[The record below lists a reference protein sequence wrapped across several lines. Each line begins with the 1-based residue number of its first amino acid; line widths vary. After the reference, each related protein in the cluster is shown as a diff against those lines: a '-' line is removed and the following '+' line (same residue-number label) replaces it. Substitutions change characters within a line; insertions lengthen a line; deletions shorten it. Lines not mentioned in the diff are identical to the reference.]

1 LICSA
6 KVICVLVAIYSN
18 QSRLIWSISST
29 LINLAAIILYAI
41 LNQIMR
47 RLKQV
52 TTNNFE
58 LLQSLKI
65 IVAFN
70 GLGQLTSAMIY
81 FFDIILRISRSV
93 ETLYDMLWGDI
104 FHAIAHFIIKEKCQY
119 STEYRNE
126 FRRQFRKLPYL
137 QNAIKL
143 IATHSMQHRPRII
156 GKNPKICNILAQLKL
171 IIQN

>member
-1 LICSA
+1 MYTKRSISYFISLITRISFHLICSA

-18 QSRLIWSISST
+18 QSP
-29 LINLAAIILYAI
+29 
-41 LNQIMR
+41 
-47 RLKQV
+47 K
-52 TTNNFE
+52 NNFE

-104 FHAIAHFIIKEKCQY
+104 FHAIAHFIIKE
-119 STEYRNE
+119 
-126 FRRQFRKLPYL
+126 
-137 QNAIKL
+137 NAIKL

-156 GKNPKICNILAQLKL
+156 GKNPKIN
-171 IIQN
+171 